1 MLRIDLVSDFSC
13 PWCFIGERRLAQV
26 LRDAGRPAEINYHP
40 FLLNPDL
47 PAEGADLRDYL
58 RIRYGGDPQEIFTTV
73 EAAARETGIQLDF
86 AKITRFPNTVAAHT
100 LVRHA
105 PSLAAQAALAEAL
118 FAANFLEGRD
128 LGDRA
133 LLVRLATAHGYAADR
148 AAALVAD
155 EAEHTRTRQIAAAL
169 SDRGISGVPFF
180 IFGQKTAFSGAQPVE
195 VFRQAIAQAD
205 TP

>member
-13 PWCFIGERRLAQV
+13 PWCFIGVRRLAQV
-26 LRDAGRPAEINYHP
+26 LRESGRSAEINYHP

-58 RIRYGGDPQEIFTTV
+58 RIRYGGDPQEMFTTV
-73 EAAARETGIQLDF
+73 EAAARETDIPLDF
-86 AKITRFPNTVAAHT
+86 ARITRFPNTVAAHT

-105 PSLAAQAALAEAL
+105 PSLASQGALAEAL

-133 LLVRLATAHGYAADR
+133 LLVQLATAQGYDATR
-148 AAALVAD
+148 AAELVAD
-155 EAEHTRTRQIAAAL
+155 ATELERTRQIALAL

-195 VFRQAIAQAD
+195 VFRQAIAQTD
-205 TP
+205 TA